1 MDKEIKHEHEIA
13 LSSLGMQARKD
24 ICGLTGLSFSSLVG
38 IAREAKGWCVSVEIV
53 EKHTIPD
60 SLDLLGFVELHYDEA
75 GKLLTF
81 ERKGMRSRSS
91 MEMSI

>member
-1 MDKEIKHEHEIA
+1 MDKETKSEITIPA
-13 LSSLGMQARKD
+13 LGVQARKD
-24 ICGLTGLSFSSLVG
+24 ICSLTGCDFSSLVG
-38 IAREAKGWCVSVEIV
+38 IVREAKGWCVTVEIV